1 MQTQVLPATSNLA
14 LWREV
19 SGERTK
25 RRNREGIGRV
35 IRQTRERRHMT
46 VQTLARTLGQ
56 PVQAVANWES
66 GVSRPEWEDVAKLS
80 DALMHPVQAFL
91 EVPVERTDL
100 SREEQLFLNDYMELA
115 EEERRAVDSVMQ
127 TMSGLDAPDLRRVPH
142 VCQDEGDHF
151 SLVDAGSG
159 ERVPDLVA
167 TVRDRSLEP
176 LFSAMSDLAIVRG
189 EEPETGEAGLYQ
201 VDGVKYLLVNG
212 QESLTLPGLPRVY
225 VARCDAVYLGRVT
238 GKVSTVTDA

>member
-91 EVPVERTDL
+91 EVPWRRLEFPGGEGGA
-100 SREEQLFLNDYMELA
+100 RESLGGLHLALFLQV
-115 EEERRAVDSVMQ
+115 RACILSHSVVSDSV
-127 TMSGLDAPDLRRVPH
+127 
-142 VCQDEGDHF
+142 
-151 SLVDAGSG
+151 
-159 ERVPDLVA
+159 
-167 TVRDRSLEP
+167 
-176 LFSAMSDLAIVRG
+176 
-189 EEPETGEAGLYQ
+189 
-201 VDGVKYLLVNG
+201 
-212 QESLTLPGLPRVY
+212 
-225 VARCDAVYLGRVT
+225 
-238 GKVSTVTDA
+238 